1 MSDLFKPKNR
11 FDLEQEIM
19 ECWGVTKDISHVLA
33 MMDRSDRNDDMIM
46 NALIGLEVLYE
57 QKFQTMFNTFE
68 TCIHNKEI

>member
-1 MSDLFKPKNR
+1 MSDLFKPKTR

-19 ECWGVTKDISHVLA
+19 ECWGVTRDIKHVLD

-57 QKFQTMFNTFE
+57 QKFQTMFETFE
-68 TCIHNKEI
+68 TCIHNKEM